1 MKKVLF
7 IITIALICSCTKSTL
22 AEATQEEQS
31 YESLKSELLELNSTL
46 PVSERIETKGFKW
59 WHYAIVGAVDAAGGF
74 IPGGNVASAI
84 SASTLAWGIIK
95 DSRSVATKSLGS
107 TNNNDIS
114 SINTSE
120 TALNFIDGNGEIHNK
135 VIINLYEKYGESL
148 FEKDEKE
155 LTRFISEEV
164 SKETKTKFSDNAI
177 SEKQLAEIKAIVNA
191 YISSETIDEF
201 INKLQ
206 LTSPEQSQL
215 LEILNVIL
223 DGYDSLDVTNDNGK
237 YEKSVQRIINNSQI
251 PKSSKDKLND
261 AVSVANASS
270 RLWNVNFK

>member
-1 MKKVLF
+1 M
-7 IITIALICSCTKSTL
+7 
-22 AEATQEEQS
+22 QEIKTFE
-31 YESLKSELLELNSTL
+31 EREEELLKQGKE
-46 PVSERIETKGFKW
+46 KGFIT
-59 WHYAIVGAVDAAGGF
+59 YEELAAKLKGLEIDSDLLDELYNTYSCRIMLYEPDLNLLNF
-74 IPGGNVASAI
+74 VLHNV
-84 SASTLAWGIIK
+84 
-95 DSRSVATKSLGS
+95 
-107 TNNNDIS
+107 DIS
-114 SINTSE
+114 
-120 TALNFIDGNGEIHNK
+120 EILSSGR
-135 VIINLYEKYGESL
+135 V
-148 FEKDEKE
+148 
-155 LTRFISEEV
+155 
-164 SKETKTKFSDNAI
+164 
-177 SEKQLAEIKAIVNA
+177 
-191 YISSETIDEF
+191 YISNDIDEF